1 MNNVVL
7 IGRLTKDPELA
18 YGGQNSDIAV
28 CRFTLA
34 VDRPT
39 QDKAADFIRIVVFR
53 KQAENAKQY
62 LAKGRQCAV
71 EGRIQTGRYKDRE
84 GKTVYTTDVIANSVE
99 FLLSRIN
106 NDGESS
112 RAASGNNSRQQGHQ
126 QRQPRQPNGDPNF
139 QDAFGDYMDDV
150 PF

>member
-39 QDKAADFIRIVVFR
+39 QDKATDFIRIVVFR

-84 GKTVYTTDVIANSVE
+84 GKTVYTTDVVANRVE
-99 FLLSRIN
+99 FLTKPN
-106 NDGESS
+106 
-112 RAASGNNSRQQGHQ
+112 SGGHQ
-126 QRQPRQPNGDPNF
+126 EEQGSESVT
-139 QDAFGDYMDDV
+139 DAFIGVDEDL

>member
-18 YGGQNSDIAV
+18 YGGQNRDIAV

-71 EGRIQTGRYKDRE
+71 EGRIQTGRYKGRE
-84 GKTVYTTDVIANSVE
+84 GKTVYTTDVVANRVE
-99 FLLSRIN
+99 FLTKPNSGGYQEEQRS
-106 NDGESS
+106 ESVT
-112 RAASGNNSRQQGHQ
+112 
-126 QRQPRQPNGDPNF
+126 
-139 QDAFGDYMDDV
+139 DACIGVDEDL

>member
-71 EGRIQTGRYKDRE
+71 EGRIQTGSYKDRE
-84 GKTVYTTDVIANSVE
+84 GKMVYTTDVVANRVE
-99 FLLSRIN
+99 FLTKPNIGSHQEEQ
-106 NDGESS
+106 GSESVT
-112 RAASGNNSRQQGHQ
+112 
-126 QRQPRQPNGDPNF
+126 
-139 QDAFGDYMDDV
+139 DAFIGVDEDL

>member
-18 YGGQNSDIAV
+18 YGGQNRDIAV

-53 KQAENAKQY
+53 KQAETAHQY

-71 EGRIQTGRYKDRE
+71 EGRIQTGSYKDRE
-84 GKTVYTTDVIANSVE
+84 GKTVYTTDVVANRVQFLGSNGSGGRQKPQGQPE
-99 FLLSRIN
+99 F
-106 NDGESS
+106 E
-112 RAASGNNSRQQGHQ
+112 
-126 QRQPRQPNGDPNF
+126 PVP
-139 QDAFGDYMDDV
+139 DAFVNCDDDI

>member
-53 KQAENAKQY
+53 KQAETAHQY

-71 EGRIQTGRYKDRE
+71 EGRIQTGSYKDRE
-84 GKTVYTTDVIANSVE
+84 GKTVYTTDVVANRVQFLGSNGSSGQQNQHGQPE
-99 FLLSRIN
+99 F
-106 NDGESS
+106 E
-112 RAASGNNSRQQGHQ
+112 
-126 QRQPRQPNGDPNF
+126 PVP
-139 QDAFGDYMDDV
+139 DAFVNCDDDI

>member
-1 MNNVVL
+1 MNNVAL

-18 YGGQNSDIAV
+18 YGGQNRDIAV

-53 KQAENAKQY
+53 KLAENAHQY
-62 LAKGRQCAV
+62 LAKGRQCTV
-71 EGRIQTGRYKDRE
+71 EGRIQTGSYKDRD
-84 GKTVYTTDVIANSVE
+84 GKTVYTTDVVANRVE
-99 FLLSRIN
+99 FLSKPN
-106 NDGESS
+106 
-112 RAASGNNSRQQGHQ
+112 SGGHQ
-126 QRQPRQPNGDPNF
+126 EEHRSESVT
-139 QDAFGDYMDDV
+139 DAFIGVDDDL

>member
-71 EGRIQTGRYKDRE
+71 EGRIQTGSYKDRE
-84 GKTVYTTDVIANSVE
+84 GKTVYTTDVVANRVE
-99 FLLSRIN
+99 FLAKPNSGGYQEEQRS
-106 NDGESS
+106 ESVT
-112 RAASGNNSRQQGHQ
+112 
-126 QRQPRQPNGDPNF
+126 
-139 QDAFGDYMDDV
+139 DAFIEVDEDL

>member
-62 LAKGRQCAV
+62 LSKGRQCAV
-71 EGRIQTGRYKDRE
+71 EGRIQTGSYKDRE
-84 GKTVYTTDVIANSVE
+84 GKTVYTTDVVANRVE
-99 FLLSRIN
+99 FLTKPN
-106 NDGESS
+106 
-112 RAASGNNSRQQGHQ
+112 SGGHQ
-126 QRQPRQPNGDPNF
+126 EEQGSESVT
-139 QDAFGDYMDDV
+139 DAFIEVDEDL

>member
-7 IGRLTKDPELA
+7 IGRLTKDPELS

-84 GKTVYTTDVIANSVE
+84 GKTVYTTDVVENRVE
-99 FLLSRIN
+99 FLTKPNS
-106 NDGESS
+106 GSHQEEQGSESVT
-112 RAASGNNSRQQGHQ
+112 
-126 QRQPRQPNGDPNF
+126 
-139 QDAFGDYMDDV
+139 DACIGVDEDL

>member
-7 IGRLTKDPELA
+7 IGRLTKDPELS

-39 QDKAADFIRIVVFR
+39 QDNAADFIRIVVFR
-53 KQAENAKQY
+53 KQAENAHKY

-71 EGRIQTGRYKDRE
+71 EGRIQTGSYKDRE
-84 GKTVYTTDVIANSVE
+84 GKTVYTTDVVANRVQFLGSNGSRCQQNQHGQPE
-99 FLLSRIN
+99 F
-106 NDGESS
+106 E
-112 RAASGNNSRQQGHQ
+112 
-126 QRQPRQPNGDPNF
+126 PVP
-139 QDAFGDYMDDV
+139 DAFVNCDDDI